1 MNDIEYIIFDDN
13 HQAIME
19 NGVLPLNAHEMND
32 GIEER

>member
-19 NGVLPLNAHEMND
+19 NGVCTSLRSARH
-32 GIEER
+32 